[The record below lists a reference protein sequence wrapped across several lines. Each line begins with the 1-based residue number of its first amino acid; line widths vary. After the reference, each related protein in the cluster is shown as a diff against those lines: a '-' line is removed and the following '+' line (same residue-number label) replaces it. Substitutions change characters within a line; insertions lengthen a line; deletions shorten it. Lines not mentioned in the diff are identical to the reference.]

1 MTSSQIEPKYK
12 DKETKKTVIL
22 KFKNKTPKPHLN
34 SYSVAASK
42 SWFPKKT
49 PHAFYNADFVQQ
61 TLCVTFNGSKEIL
74 FAVMW
79 CTHSTYS
86 FMSVIHI
93 HLRFHW
99 SKAILHS
106 YSVSVGKQCDL
117 FFFMSEAG
125 KWLTLWVSGMPMFV
139 RGNILKPFSS
149 SARPEKCHGISNRQ
163 QVMRQQNRISSILP
177 NTVTRLCG
185 DLDEIF
191 WRPKILKLNVCVDHL
206 GSNVSSFNF

>member
-22 KFKNKTPKPHLN
+22 KFKSKIPKPVSIIIRCCIKLLIPPQKLHML
-34 SYSVAASK
+34 
-42 SWFPKKT
+42 
-49 PHAFYNADFVQQ
+49 YNADFGQQ

-191 WRPKILKLNVCVDHL
+191 WRPKILMLNVCVDHL

>member
-12 DKETKKTVIL
+12 DKETKKSVIL
-22 KFKNKTPKPHLN
+22 KFKSKTPKPHLN
-34 SYSVAASK
+34 YHPLLHQNPDS
-42 SWFPKKT
+42 PKKLPMLFT
-49 PHAFYNADFVQQ
+49 TLISYNRHSVWLSTEAKKYYLPWCGVH
-61 TLCVTFNGSKEIL
+61 IL
-74 FAVMW
+74 
-79 CTHSTYS
+79 HIL

-191 WRPKILKLNVCVDHL
+191 WRPKILMLNVCVDHL